1 MYLPRKFRNDR
12 VHVMNEKEKN
22 IYKKLA
28 LEKMKTEMEIL
39 TNRREHFRNNLDET
53 DKGLKHFVGN
63 QNIPEVLKKQVLLEW
78 EKDCQKDV
86 TRLEE
91 VWENK
96 IKGMNESF
104 EKDKVSLERN
114 SEFQPE
120 VLP

>member
-1 MYLPRKFRNDR
+1 MSLCFLICSNKF
-12 VHVMNEKEKN
+12 
-22 IYKKLA
+22 L
-28 LEKMKTEMEIL
+28 KT
-39 TNRREHFRNNLDET
+39 TNNLDET

-63 QNIPEVLKKQVLLEW
+63 QNIPEVLKKEVLLEW

-96 IKGMNESF
+96 IKGIKESF

-114 SEFQPE
+114 SEFQTNE
-120 VLP
+120 DSRENGINKKETNQS